1 MQWVASHWSKL
12 MALSSEA
19 IPKKPSSFHPP
30 QQPEWHRM
38 IAEAAYF
45 IAEKRRFVGEH
56 SLDDWLAAEQQV
68 RQVIQDRQMPQ
79 SPHSLPLSGPINS
92 APWSSSTLS
101 RK

>member
-1 MQWVASHWSKL
+1 MPDLPIDRLAVDRVTPGAVPDCKVQWVASHWSKL
-12 MALSSEA
+12 MARSSETT
-19 IPKKPSSFHPP
+19 PKAPRSFHPP

-68 RQVIQDRQMPQ
+68 
-79 SPHSLPLSGPINS
+79 
-92 APWSSSTLS
+92 
-101 RK
+101 K